1 MAKQCIGIDIGHH
14 AIKLVQLKIGRRGE
28 HSLQNFGIE
37 PLPEGAIVDGTV
49 MDHTAVAGALR
60 ELKDRIRLKGAEA
73 ALAISGR
80 GVIIKRLQ
88 IPYIEDGLEEAMNWE
103 VQQNIPFSRDEV
115 LVDYTV
121 LVEQTPD
128 GQMEVLL
135 VAAKRDI
142 VEQYVHVIRD
152 AGFKDTV
159 VEPVAFSIQNAVEQ
173 AVGFAPGEVVGI
185 INVGAVHSSLS
196 VVVEGAPVF
205 TREVNKGGNTYTTA
219 IMNKLGVSF
228 DAGEAYKVGGASP
241 GSAEVVP
248 HEVPALIQE
257 ISHEVALEFQRSI
270 DFFINE
276 SVEGRLSRIFLT
288 GGTAL
293 VSQLAQ
299 AVQERARIPVH
310 ILDPFGRTTIDEKRW
325 DMNYLREN
333 APVAAAAFGLALRR
347 QGDS

>member
-14 AIKLVQLKIGRRGE
+14 AIKLVQLKISRRGD

-37 PLPEGAIVDGTV
+37 PLPEGAIVDGTI
-49 MDHTAVAGALR
+49 MDHNAVSHALK
-60 ELKDRIRLKGAEA
+60 ELKDRIRLKGTDA
-73 ALAISGR
+73 ALAVSGR

-88 IPYIEDGLEEAMNWE
+88 IPFIEDGLDEAMDWE

-115 LVDYTV
+115 LVDHTV

-135 VAAKRDI
+135 VAAKRDM
-142 VEQYVHVIRD
+142 VGQYIHVLRD
-152 AGFKDTV
+152 VGFNTAV
-159 VEPVAFSIQNAVEQ
+159 VEPAAFAIQNAVDQ
-173 AVGFAPGEVVGI
+173 AVGFAPGEVVGL
-185 INVGAVHSSLS
+185 INVGAIHSSIS

-205 TREVNKGGNTYTTA
+205 TREVSKGGNTYTNA
-219 IMNKLGVSF
+219 IMEKLGVSF
-228 DAGEAYKVGGASP
+228 EAGEAYKVGGSTP
-241 GSAEVVP
+241 GAADVVP
-248 HEVPALIQE
+248 HEVPAIISEVSQE
-257 ISHEVALEFQRSI
+257 IALEFQRSI

-288 GGTAL
+288 GGTSL

-310 ILDPFGRTTIDEKRW
+310 ILDPFERTTVDEKRW

-333 APVAAAAFGLALRR
+333 APVAAAAFGLALRK
-347 QGDS
+347 QGDC